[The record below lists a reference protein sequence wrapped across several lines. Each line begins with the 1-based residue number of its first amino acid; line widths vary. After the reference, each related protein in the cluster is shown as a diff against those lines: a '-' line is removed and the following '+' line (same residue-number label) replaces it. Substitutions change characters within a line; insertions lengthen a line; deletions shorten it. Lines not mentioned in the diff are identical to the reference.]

1 MEWEKNIKMKKR
13 ETKILLVSSNL
24 FLVFLLILLS
34 CGTSTDKSNQ
44 PLGNK
49 DGNSMGYN
57 LSNPDETII
66 LPPVLHEISGIA
78 VIDSSSVACVQD
90 ENGIV
95 FIYDLQRKEIKKL
108 ITFHGNGD
116 YEGITQANGTIYI
129 LRSDGVLFEI
139 NDFKS
144 SSPANEIRLKGIPHS
159 ESEGLCYYR
168 ENNWLLIAPKDKA
181 DKDSETDVKR
191 GIYGFDLNRR
201 ELIEKPVTGFDLS
214 AIKEF
219 ALENK
224 IFPEP
229 EGEKK
234 NKENEPDIKFRTSA
248 IGIHP
253 VTGKL
258 FVLSAEDQMLF
269 VFNPDGI
276 IEYMVRLDPEI
287 FNMPE
292 GITFFENGD
301 MLISNEGQNKNAT
314 LLRFNYK

>member
-1 MEWEKNIKMKKR
+1 
-13 ETKILLVSSNL
+13 
-24 FLVFLLILLS
+24 
-34 CGTSTDKSNQ
+34 
-44 PLGNK
+44 
-49 DGNSMGYN
+49 
-57 LSNPDETII
+57 
-66 LPPVLHEISGIA
+66 
-78 VIDSSSVACVQD
+78 
-90 ENGIV
+90 
-95 FIYDLQRKEIKKL
+95 
-108 ITFHGNGD
+108 
-116 YEGITQANGTIYI
+116 

-139 NDFKS
+139 DDLKS
-144 SSPANEIRLKGIPHS
+144 SSPANEIRLKGIFHS

-168 ENNWLLIAPKDKA
+168 GNNWLLIAPKNKA
-181 DKDSETDVKR
+181 DKDSRTEVKH

-201 ELIEKPVTGFDLS
+201 ELIDDPVTDFDLS

-229 EGEKK
+229 EDKKK
-234 NKENEPDIKFRTSA
+234 NKGNKPDIKFGPSA

-258 FVLSAEDQMLF
+258 FVLSAVDQMLF
-269 VFNPDGI
+269 VFNPDGT
-276 IEYMVRLDPEI
+276 IEYIVRLDPVI